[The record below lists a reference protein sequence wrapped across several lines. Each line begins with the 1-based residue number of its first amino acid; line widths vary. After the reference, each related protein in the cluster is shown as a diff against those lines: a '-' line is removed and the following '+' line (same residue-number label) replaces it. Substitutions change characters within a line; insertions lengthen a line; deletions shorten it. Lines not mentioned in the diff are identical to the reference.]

1 MVCIKGV
8 SQWRRIAA
16 ILNHLSILI
25 LKNVLSED
33 VTEVAG
39 LRKNYFIFK
48 KILTEIK
55 NILSLYSHSENYQ
68 GERYE

>member
-1 MVCIKGV
+1 M
-8 SQWRRIAA
+8 
-16 ILNHLSILI
+16 
-25 LKNVLSED
+25 
-33 VTEVAG
+33 AG